1 MRGLDGI
8 IDSMYM
14 SLRKLQKI
22 VKEREDWYAV
32 VHRVVKSWTKLS
44 D

>member
-1 MRGLDGI
+1 MYGI
-8 IDSMYM
+8 IDSMDM
-14 SLRKLQKI
+14 SWNKLWEL